1 MTGAPPPN
9 GFIPAAAF
17 VLDLDTKLSKLTKD
31 APAPPR
37 KSEAVFFAGAVG
49 ALTDGARGSF
59 PF

>member
-9 GFIPAAAF
+9 GFIPAAAL
-17 VLDLDTKLSKLTKD
+17 VLDLDTKLSKLTSD

-37 KSEAVFFAGAVG
+37 KSDAVFLAGAADAG
-49 ALTDGARGSF
+49 AKGSL